1 MKKVFEEINL
11 STFQNKDTLN
21 EVIFDLENEKMKA
34 EVREKLL
41 SVAEDFYE
49 YLKIDVQY
57 EDIWLV
63 GSNAN
68 YNWSEYSDVD
78 VHLIIPFDEI
88 SDNTEFI
95 REYFKTK
102 TINWNDAHQIMI
114 DIHKVETYVQDTEEE
129 VQSGGIYS
137 ILYDQW
143 IRYPQKIDVEVD
155 PNAIEMN
162 VNSILSTFRE
172 NLKNKNDFE
181 RFNDSLD
188 LLSDKLKQM
197 RKDGL
202 DSGGEFDA
210 KNLAFKYLRRL
221 GLHDKIKKLKN
232 QAYDISKSIGHGAT
246 LGWYSTSEKQKRLSG
261 NKSHVNKRDALT
273 TYKEKNKKGDKPGY
287 SDGIFYSI
295 HGVVFTSLREA
306 SKKTG
311 EKKSTIQYRVH
322 SKNPK
327 YNDYKVIYKK

>member
-49 YLKIDVQY
+49 YLKIDMQY

-162 VNSILSTFRE
+162 V
-172 NLKNKNDFE
+172 KD
-181 RFNDSLD
+181 
-188 LLSDKLKQM
+188 
-197 RKDGL
+197 RK
-202 DSGGEFDA
+202 S
-210 KNLAFKYLRRL
+210 
-221 GLHDKIKKLKN
+221 
-232 QAYDISKSIGHGAT
+232 
-246 LGWYSTSEKQKRLSG
+246 
-261 NKSHVNKRDALT
+261 
-273 TYKEKNKKGDKPGY
+273 
-287 SDGIFYSI
+287 
-295 HGVVFTSLREA
+295 VV
-306 SKKTG
+306 
-311 EKKSTIQYRVH
+311 
-322 SKNPK
+322 
-327 YNDYKVIYKK
+327 